1 MRKLKKVTAIAITAA
16 MTLGS
21 VMTAFAAETSGD
33 ASGGPIN
40 GSGSYEGEEAK
51 YPTVEV
57 TLPTVPAG
65 TIDYIADPNDV
76 ISTMVDAS
84 GDSVNASY
92 KDYTFNSDTGV
103 YFKTVDPS
111 GDAKGQYSNTSNAI
125 EIENQNAQTIELT
138 VKVTETQAAS
148 GDVSYADKTAF
159 QSGQKQLYL
168 AVTDGTTTKA
178 MDASGVATFST
189 TISGKADNYKPTH
202 DSTNGYGYTV
212 KDDADGW
219 DSASYQ
225 MTGAVNKDA
234 TWENGIEFPS
244 IEMTWSWVDKGVDKT
259 TTVAAQGNVTDGVA
273 WISVDGTNGFSA
285 QPSAVTV
292 NGTPVAASGFS
303 YYDNGW
309 VSVPAAAGSVIL
321 ITVGDTVYKAV
332 V

>member
-1 MRKLKKVTAIAITAA
+1 MKFKKVTAIAITAA

-21 VMTAFAAETSGD
+21 AMTAFAATSGD
-33 ASGGPIN
+33 ASGGLVQ
-40 GSGSYEGEEAK
+40 GEGSYEGEEAK
-51 YPTVEV
+51 YPAVEV

-92 KDYTFNSDTGV
+92 KDFVFNSDTGI
-103 YFKTVDPS
+103 YFKTAEAS
-111 GDAKGQYSNTSNAI
+111 GDVKGKYSDTSNAI
-125 EIENQNAQTIELT
+125 EIKNQNAQTIELT
-138 VKVTETQAAS
+138 VKVSQIKAAS
-148 GDVSYADKTAF
+148 GDVTYAEKSAF
-159 QSGQKQLYL
+159 QSGKRQLYL
-168 AVTDGTTTKA
+168 AVTDGTTTRA

-202 DSTNGYGYTV
+202 DGNGYGYAV

-219 DSASYQ
+219 ASASYQ

-234 TWENGIEFPS
+234 EWKEGIEFPDVK
-244 IEMTWSWVDKGVDKT
+244 MTWSWVDKGVDKVQ
-259 TTVAAQGNVTDGVA
+259 TVNAQGSVTDGVA

-285 QPSAVTV
+285 SPSEVTV
-292 NGTPVAASGFS
+292 NGSPVAASGYT

-309 VSVPAAAGSVIL
+309 VSVAATSGSVIL
-321 ITVGDTVYKAV
+321 LTVGDTVYKV
-332 V
+332 VV

>member
-1 MRKLKKVTAIAITAA
+1 MKFKKVTAIAITAA

-21 VMTAFAAETSGD
+21 AMTAFAATSGD
-33 ASGGPIN
+33 ASGGPVQ
-40 GSGSYEGEEAK
+40 GEGSYEGEEAK
-51 YPTVEV
+51 YPAVEV
-57 TLPTVPAG
+57 TLPVVPVG

-84 GDSVNASY
+84 GDSVNTEY
-92 KDYTFNSDTGV
+92 KDFVFNSNTGV
-103 YFKTVDPS
+103 YFKTTDPS
-111 GDAKGQYSNTSNAI
+111 GDVKGEYSDTSNAI

-138 VKVTETQAAS
+138 VKVSETQAAS
-148 GDVSYADKTAF
+148 GDVKYADKSAF

-202 DSTNGYGYTV
+202 NTTDGYGYAK
-212 KDDADGW
+212 KDDAEGW
-219 DSASYQ
+219 ASASYQ

-234 TWENGIEFPS
+234 EWADGIEFPDVQ
-244 IEMTWSWVDKGVDKT
+244 MTWSWVDKGVDKVQ
-259 TTVAAQGNVTDGVA
+259 TVAAQGSVTDGVA
-273 WISVDGTNGFSA
+273 WISIDGTNGFSA

-292 NGTPVAASGFS
+292 NGNPVAASGFT

-309 VSVPAAAGSVIL
+309 VSVAASSGSVIL